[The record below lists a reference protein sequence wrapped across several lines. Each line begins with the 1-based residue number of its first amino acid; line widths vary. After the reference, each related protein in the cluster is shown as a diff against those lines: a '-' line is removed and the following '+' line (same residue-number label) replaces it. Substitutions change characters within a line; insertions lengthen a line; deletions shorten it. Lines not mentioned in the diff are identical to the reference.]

1 MEAHKEWWV
10 HGGGPQGVVGARWG
24 PTRSGGCTMEA
35 CEERGLCMVEASP
48 LPANAG
54 KSQEGELP
62 STPFV
67 LPAEWS

>member
-1 MEAHKEWWV
+1 M
-10 HGGGPQGVVGARWG
+10 VGAWWG
-24 PTRSGGCTMEA
+24 PTRSGGCTMKA